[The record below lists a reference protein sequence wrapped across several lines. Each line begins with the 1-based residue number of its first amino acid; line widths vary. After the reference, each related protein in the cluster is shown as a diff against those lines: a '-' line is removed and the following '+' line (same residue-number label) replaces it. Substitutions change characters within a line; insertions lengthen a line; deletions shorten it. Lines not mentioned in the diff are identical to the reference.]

1 MGEPEILK
9 SLLQRAIE
17 SVRADPVHDL
27 SLGLRR
33 KIWRSLGREQGR
45 GPGYARR
52 VALALT
58 TARLVLPLWELKSSQ
73 DRTPHTVLD
82 AAEAMRVGRLDKI
95 EAQALWQR
103 AWDHMVELSSSDE
116 DSQGAAA
123 GFSAVQALLTCIDDE
138 TFPLTED
145 DAHLRDNQV
154 DAEDMDASMFAAAA
168 SAGGPSWDAS
178 SDPERR
184 LQFWEWWLSEA
195 VPHAYR
201 AVASSPI
208 EFAVASVNPQPG
220 RVRAA
225 GRIFEGIIRVGD
237 VFSVAFKLTPVR
249 TPEGYGPSIR
259 SDDRPVSIR
268 IEQIRAY
275 GHSFQKLE
283 AGMTAELVLSGDGAE
298 SLAQG
303 DVLGGEL
310 CV

>member
-33 KIWRSLGREQGR
+33 KIWRSLGRELGH

-52 VALALT
+52 VSLALT
-58 TARLVLPLWELKSSQ
+58 TARHVLPLWKLRYSQ

-82 AAEAMRVGRLDKI
+82 SAEAMRVGRLDKI

-138 TFPLTED
+138 TFQLTED
-145 DAHLRDNQV
+145 DENLRDNQV

-201 AVASSPI
+201 AVASRPI
-208 EFAVASVNPQPG
+208 EFEVLMVNPRPG
-220 RVRAA
+220 GVRAA
-225 GRIFEGIIRVGD
+225 GRLIEGIICVGD
-237 VFSVAFKLTPVR
+237 VFSVAFKRTHVR
-249 TPEGYGPSIR
+249 TPDGYAPPIR
-259 SDDRPVSIR
+259 SGDRPVSIC
-268 IEQIRAY
+268 IEQIHAY
-275 GHSFQKLE
+275 GYSLQALD

-303 DVLGGEL
+303 DVLGGNL
-310 CV
+310 CG

>member
-27 SLGLRR
+27 TLGMRR
-33 KIWRSLGREQGR
+33 KIWLSLGREQGR

-58 TARLVLPLWELKSSQ
+58 TARHVLPLWELKSSQ

-82 AAEAMRVGRLDKI
+82 SVEAMRVGRLDKT
-95 EAQALWQR
+95 EARALWQR

-138 TFPLTED
+138 TFQLTED
-145 DAHLRDNQV
+145 DENLRDNQV

-195 VPHAYR
+195 VP
-201 AVASSPI
+201 
-208 EFAVASVNPQPG
+208 
-220 RVRAA
+220 
-225 GRIFEGIIRVGD
+225 
-237 VFSVAFKLTPVR
+237 
-249 TPEGYGPSIR
+249 
-259 SDDRPVSIR
+259 
-268 IEQIRAY
+268 
-275 GHSFQKLE
+275 
-283 AGMTAELVLSGDGAE
+283 
-298 SLAQG
+298 
-303 DVLGGEL
+303 
-310 CV
+310 